1 MLDFLFEK
9 IYYINRARYSTVQG
23 ELKRVQK
30 TKKLELKR
38 RIHNEKIQTF
48 NRNVIAHGIFRFV
61 CGL

>member
-30 TKKLELKR
+30 TKKFELKR

-48 NRNVIAHGIFRFV
+48 NRNVIAYGLFRLV